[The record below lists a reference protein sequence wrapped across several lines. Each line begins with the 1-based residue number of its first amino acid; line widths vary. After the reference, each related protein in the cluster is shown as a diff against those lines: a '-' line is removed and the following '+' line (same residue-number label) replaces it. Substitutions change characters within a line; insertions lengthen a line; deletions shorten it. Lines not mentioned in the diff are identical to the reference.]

1 MDEEFICSGVLAD
14 RPRADY
20 ALKYIFAQKHLI
32 LGGYDN
38 LIQSQRINYLVRCI
52 RESFLG
58 KVENSRETIV
68 PFGITGT
75 LMMPTIP

>member
-1 MDEEFICSGVLAD
+1 M
-14 RPRADY
+14 R
-20 ALKYIFAQKHLI
+20 LKHIFAQKHLI